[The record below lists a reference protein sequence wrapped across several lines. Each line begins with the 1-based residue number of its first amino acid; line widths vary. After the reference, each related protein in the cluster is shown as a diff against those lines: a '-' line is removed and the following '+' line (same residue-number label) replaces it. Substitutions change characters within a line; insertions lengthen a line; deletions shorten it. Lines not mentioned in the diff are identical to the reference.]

1 MVRAECPAMGDLPI
15 DEQLDTDDL
24 GGAPSLVT
32 GGLTPDVASPSP
44 DEPAGEPVASVRRGP
59 LARLLNEPMWV
70 LGLVLLVDEIDK
82 NVVRGMIT
90 PLKEEF
96 GVGDLGIGVLLSLA
110 LLFNGLITV
119 PAGYLADRWNRSRA
133 IGQTVV
139 GWSVLTAG
147 GAASVGFPM
156 LVGMRSALGFGQA
169 ITEPSA
175 ASLIGDYYP
184 PEQRGRAFSV
194 QQVMLLAGT
203 GIGVGLGG
211 FIGTNYGW
219 RPALVIVALPGI
231 LVSWLVFRLREPKR
245 GTADLMAAIGGG
257 QIEHAEDGDHP
268 ALFENGFRQFL
279 RDMVSGLRADMRVIL
294 DIRTMRYA
302 LAGVAALL
310 FTVTALAAWLPQYYE
325 RHLHMAEGTGEAL
338 FTALIIF
345 GGIPGVL
352 LGGRVADRYAP
363 RMLGGRLALPAIF
376 IASGN
381 LFFTAAYLLRSDR
394 YEQGLVATVF
404 VLQLL
409 GIFIMTMAIPGL
421 RAGLTDAIPAHL
433 RGAGFGAFNLVA
445 VVCGQAAAPFIVSAI
460 SEAFDENL
468 RVAFLACTPLL
479 FLGAAILFR
488 ARRFLDEDM
497 NKIMMA
503 VLTALQEERDREAER
518 AAEHGAHPA

>member
-1 MVRAECPAMGDLPI
+1 MGDQPI
-15 DEQLDTDDL
+15 DHALDTDDL
-24 GGAPSLVT
+24 AGAPALVT
-32 GGLTPDVASPSP
+32 NGLTPDVAFPTP
-44 DEPAGEPVASVRRGP
+44 DELAGDPVAPTARVHRGP
-59 LARLLNEPMWV
+59 IGWLLREPMWV
-70 LGLVLLVDEIDK
+70 LGLVLFMDEIDK

-90 PLKEEF
+90 PLKEDF

-119 PAGYLADRWNRSRA
+119 PAGYLADRWNRTRS

-184 PEQRGRAFSV
+184 PDKRGKAFSI

-203 GIGVGLGG
+203 GVGVGLGG
-211 FIGTNYGW
+211 FIGTNWGW
-219 RPALVIVALPGI
+219 RPALVVVAIPGL
-231 LVSWLVFRLREPKR
+231 LVAWLVLQLKEPKR
-245 GTADLMAAIGGG
+245 GTADLMAAIGAGE
-257 QIEHAEDGDHP
+257 IEHTDDHVD
-268 ALFENGFRQFL
+268 LFENGFRQFL

-294 DIRTMRYA
+294 QIRTMRYA

-352 LGGRVADRYAP
+352 LGGRVADRYASKIQ
-363 RMLGGRLALPAIF
+363 GGRLALPAIF
-376 IASGN
+376 IAGGN
-381 LFFTAAYLLRSDR
+381 LFFTAAYMLRSDV
-394 YEQGLVATVF
+394 YSESLVATVF
-404 VLQLL
+404 LLQLF

-445 VVCGQAAAPFIVSAI
+445 VVCGQAAAPFIVSLI
-460 SEAFDENL
+460 SNGFDENL
-468 RVAFLACTPLL
+468 RVAFLACSPLL

-488 ARRFLDEDM
+488 ARKYLDEDM

-503 VLTALQEERDREAER
+503 VLQALQDERDREAEK
-518 AAEHGAHPA
+518 AADQGSHPA